1 MFVDKETRQVK
12 IVDRASPGDTRV
24 KQREVKKWRNT
35 SCQVTKD
42 EIGRLW
48 NMRNVCVVSVVV
60 GALGMISKG
69 S

>member
-12 IVDRASPGDTRV
+12 IVDRAIPGDIRV

-42 EIGRLW
+42 EIGRLL
-48 NMRNVCVVSVVV
+48 SQ
-60 GALGMISKG
+60 L
-69 S
+69 